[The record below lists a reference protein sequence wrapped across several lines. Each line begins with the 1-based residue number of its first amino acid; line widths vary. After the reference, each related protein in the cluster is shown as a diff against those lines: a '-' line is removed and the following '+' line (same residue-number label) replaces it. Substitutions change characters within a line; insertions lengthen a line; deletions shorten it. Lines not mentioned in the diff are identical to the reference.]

1 MHRILSASLVGGA
14 RRVSRRQQTLQKTAQ
29 RLINVPTRGLCW
41 AAQRRQNSTLSM
53 DREYEYSSQTQTS
66 STSRPSTA
74 HLYSSGHLDDL
85 PDELSHEDDTGD
97 DPRGNSDLSSPKNYN
112 RWTALRENKQ
122 MPRREDLPQD
132 SIQEGHKLYSVL
144 GAYRSHFVP
153 LMEHENLEEVNR
165 TLKRLSTWGVDE
177 LIEEGYTL
185 TDLTAYEYRKKNE
198 RLHDGHTFGFRPPT
212 GELFEPNLFARG
224 VHVTVVPS
232 TDSPLDYKDNY
243 PLDFKDPMGPT
254 INIPKAVVLYSTEE
268 E

>member
-29 RLINVPTRGLCW
+29 RLINVPTRELCW
-41 AAQRRQNSTLSM
+41 ATQRRQNSTSST
-53 DREYEYSSQTQTS
+53 DRECESSSQIQTS
-66 STSRPSTA
+66 STSRPSTS
-74 HLYSSGHLDDL
+74 HLLSSGYPDDL
-85 PDELSHEDDTGD
+85 PDELSHEDDIGG
-97 DPRGNSDLSSPKNYN
+97 DPRGSSDLSFPKNYN
-112 RWTALRENKQ
+112 RWTAHRENKQ

-132 SIQEGHKLYSVL
+132 SIQEGHKLYSLL

-153 LMEHENLEEVNR
+153 LMEHENLEEANR
-165 TLKRLSTWGVDE
+165 TLERLSTWGVDE
-177 LIEEGYTL
+177 LIGEGYML
-185 TDLTAYEYRKKNE
+185 MDLTVYEYRKKNE

-212 GELFEPNLFARG
+212 GELFESNLFARG

-232 TDSPLDYKDNY
+232 TDSPLDYKGNY
-243 PLDFKDPMGPT
+243 PLNFKDPMGPT